1 MSNLDEEISVARKE
15 IVSDGYD
22 MSIGEVMNLYRDEE
36 LIIDPE
42 FQRYFRWNAS
52 QKTKFIESLLL
63 GIPIPPIFVFQTKK
77 GLWEL
82 IDGLQRLST
91 VFEFA
96 GMLRG
101 PDGQIMEPSI
111 IEGTKMLPSLA
122 GKRWEDSDQ
131 LTTDGIG
138 KTQQLQI
145 KRARLRVEILKMES
159 DPHAKFELFQ
169 RINTGGSQ
177 LSEQEVR
184 NCTAIML
191 NRQFHQWLLDAA
203 NNADFNSTIV
213 ATENSLKK
221 QYNVELALRFF
232 AFRNVP
238 YQNGL
243 DVHEYLDGAL
253 IEMAAG
259 KVGNLT
265 AEKDI
270 FNRTFRLLNQ
280 ALGEDVFK
288 RWDGTRF
295 LGMFLLS
302 VFEVV
307 TTGVSKNL
315 DSIGAMSPPD
325 QMNFV
330 KTKTKELWTD
340 PVFQR
345 NSGAGIRGTTRLANL
360 LPMAERFFRS

>member
-1 MSNLDEEISVARKE
+1 MSNLDEEIAAARKE

-22 MSIGEVMNLYRDEE
+22 MSIGEVMNLYRDNE

-42 FQRYFRWNAS
+42 FQRYFRWGTS

-63 GIPIPPIFVFQTKK
+63 GIPIPPIFVFQTTK

-91 VFEFA
+91 VLEFA
-96 GMLRG
+96 GMLRS
-101 PDGQIMEPSI
+101 PDGKIMEPTV

-122 GKRWEDSDQ
+122 GKKWEDSENSS
-131 LTTDGIG
+131 TDGIG

-145 KRARLRVEILKMES
+145 KRARLRVEILKKES

-191 NRQFHQWLLDAA
+191 NRDFHHWLLEAS
-203 NNADFNSTIV
+203 NNVDFMRTIV
-213 ATENSLKK
+213 PTESQLKK

-238 YQNGL
+238 YQTGL
-243 DVHEYLDGAL
+243 DVHEYLDDAL
-253 IEMAAG
+253 IRMATGGVA
-259 KVGNLT
+259 NWDR
-265 AEKDI
+265 EKDV
-270 FNRTFRLLNQ
+270 FNRTFRLLSQ
-280 ALGEDVFK
+280 SLGEDAFK

-307 TTGVSKNL
+307 TTGVSRNIDAIERL
-315 DSIGAMSPPD
+315 TPEA
-325 QMNFV
+325 QTEFV
-330 KTKTKELWTD
+330 KAKAKELWAD
-340 PVFQR
+340 EVFQR
-345 NSGAGIRGTTRLANL
+345 NSGAGVRGTTRLANL
-360 LPMAERFFRS
+360 LPMAEQFFQL